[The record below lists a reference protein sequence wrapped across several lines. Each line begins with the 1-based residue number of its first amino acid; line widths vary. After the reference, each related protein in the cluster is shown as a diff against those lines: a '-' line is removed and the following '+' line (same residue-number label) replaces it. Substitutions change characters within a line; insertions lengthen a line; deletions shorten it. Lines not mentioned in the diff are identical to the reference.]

1 MLQPHR
7 KVSCLTSYIFL
18 YEEKREM
25 ATVSAKIFCPAF
37 RSLRVLITT
46 HYIVHYNCEL
56 FITKAEN
63 PQSFLR
69 SAVVR
74 IDIFLPRQSNIH
86 IMPKSAYLFHGFSA
100 FYFTAVVEPEDQ
112 DSIVSDGN
120 PVD

>member
-1 MLQPHR
+1 MHFMIILLAFATASEL
-7 KVSCLTSYIFL
+7 SCSI
-18 YEEKREM
+18 
-25 ATVSAKIFCPAF
+25 
-37 RSLRVLITT
+37 LICSVD
-46 HYIVHYNCEL
+46 INCEL
-56 FITKAEN
+56 FITRTKK